1 MFSWYFKSNLL
12 VRIIIGL
19 VLGAIAGLVLGP
31 DAKVLSP
38 LGDILVRSLKMI
50 VMPVIVS
57 TIIVGAGSV
66 KPSQLGKVGA
76 KCMSFYMLTTGF
88 AVAIGLFF
96 GNILQPGNGLELAAE
111 GATFKPAAAAK
122 ATSFLD
128 ILINIIPKN
137 PFAAITTGDVLSTI
151 FFCII
156 TGIAISVLR
165 HSEDARIKN
174 AGDSLFYLF
183 EGLAEVMYLIINWV
197 LQYVPIGV
205 FALIAVVFGA
215 QGSKAF
221 GPLGVVVIATYLAFA
236 CHIFL
241 VYGGGLMLFGVNPI
255 SFFKKVK
262 TASIAA
268 FVTRTSSGVLPIS
281 MEVADKELGVDKSI
295 YSFSLPLG
303 ATINMDGTAI
313 YQGVCALFIGYAI
326 GAPLTASQQITVIGT
341 TILASLGTAGI
352 PGAGAIMLM
361 IVLNSV
367 GLEITAGSP
376 TALAYAMIFGI
387 DALLDMGRT
396 CTNVTGDLAVTCAVA
411 NSENEL
417 NKEYW
422 EATEA
427 TQQ

>member
-19 VLGAIAGLVLGP
+19 VLGAIAGLILGP
-31 DAKVLSP
+31 EAKVLSP

-76 KCMSFYMLTTGF
+76 KCMGFYMLTTGF

-111 GATFKPAAAAK
+111 GATLKVAAPK

-156 TGIAISVLR
+156 TGIAISILR

-174 AGDSLFYLF
+174 AGDSLFHLF
-183 EGLAEVMYLIINWV
+183 EGLAEVMYIIIDWV

-215 QGSKAF
+215 QGAKAF

-236 CHIFL
+236 CHIFF
-241 VYGGGLMLFGVNPI
+241 VYGGGLLLFGVKPM

-268 FVTRTSSGVLPIS
+268 FVTRSSSGVLPIS
-281 MEVADKELGVDKSI
+281 METADKELGVDKSI

-326 GAPLTASQQITVIGT
+326 GEPLTASQQITVIGT
-341 TILASLGTAGI
+341 TVLASLGTAGI

-367 GLEITAGSP
+367 GLEVTAGSP

-417 NKEYW
+417 DQEYW
-422 EATEA
+422 EPSKAA
-427 TQQ
+427 QQ

>member
-12 VRIIIGL
+12 IRIIIGL

-31 DAKVLSP
+31 EAKVLTP
-38 LGDILVRSLKMI
+38 LGDVLVRSLKMI

-76 KCMSFYMLTTGF
+76 KCMAFYMLTTGF

-96 GNILQPGNGLELAAE
+96 GNILQPGNGLELAAD
-111 GATFKPAAAAK
+111 GAALKMAAPK

-215 QGSKAF
+215 QGSRAF

-241 VYGGGLMLFGVNPI
+241 VYGGGLLLFGVNPI
-255 SFFKKVK
+255 SFFKKIK

-326 GAPLTASQQITVIGT
+326 GEPLTASQQITVIGT

-417 NKEYW
+417 DQEYW
-422 EATEA
+422 KSSEA

>member
-12 VRIIIGL
+12 IRIIIGL
-19 VLGAIAGLVLGP
+19 VLGAIAGIIMGP
-31 DAKVLSP
+31 EAKIFSP

-76 KCMSFYMLTTGF
+76 KCMAFYMITTGF

-96 GNILQPGNGLELAAE
+96 GNILQPGNGLQLAAE
-111 GATFKPAAAAK
+111 GATLKVAAPK

-156 TGIAISVLR
+156 TGIAISILR
-165 HSEDARIKN
+165 HSEDGRIKN

-215 QGSKAF
+215 QGSKAA

-241 VYGGGLMLFGVNPI
+241 VYGGGLLLFRVNPMT
-255 SFFKKVK
+255 FFKKVK

-268 FVTRTSSGVLPIS
+268 FVTRSSSGVLPIS

-326 GAPLTASQQITVIGT
+326 GEPLTASQQITVIGT
-341 TILASLGTAGI
+341 TVLASLGTAGI

-411 NSENEL
+411 NSENEI
-417 NKEYW
+417 NQECW
-422 EATEA
+422 ETREA

>member
-12 VRIIIGL
+12 IRIIIGL

-31 DAKVLSP
+31 EAKVLTP
-38 LGDILVRSLKMI
+38 LGDVLVRSLKMI

-76 KCMSFYMLTTGF
+76 KCMAFYMLTTGF

-96 GNILQPGNGLELAAE
+96 GNILQPGNGLELAAD
-111 GATFKPAAAAK
+111 GAALKMAAPK

-215 QGSKAF
+215 QGSRAF

-241 VYGGGLMLFGVNPI
+241 VYGGGLLLFGVNPI
-255 SFFKKVK
+255 SFFKKIK

-326 GAPLTASQQITVIGT
+326 GEPLTASQQITVIGT

-417 NKEYW
+417 NQEYW
-422 EATEA
+422 ESSEA